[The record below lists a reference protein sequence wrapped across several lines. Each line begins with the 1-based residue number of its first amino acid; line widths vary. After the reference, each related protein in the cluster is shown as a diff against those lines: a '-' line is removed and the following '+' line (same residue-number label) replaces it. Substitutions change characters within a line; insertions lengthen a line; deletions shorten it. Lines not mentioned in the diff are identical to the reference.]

1 MENYNRGSE
10 WRRWDLHVHTPETNK
25 NDNYKGCSSKEKWN
39 NFYAKINEYIGDG
52 LNPLHNIVAI
62 GITDYLSIDNYKKVL
77 QDRRL
82 PDSVKLIVPNV
93 ELRIMPLA
101 KKSPVNIHCIF
112 NPEKIDILENTFFAN
127 LKIEYANN
135 TYNATR
141 SDLIRYGKDL
151 KGTRTRISD
160 EIAYKEGVN
169 KFIISVDNLMAIFKN
184 NKELRENTLIAISN
198 NSDDGASGI
207 TTHKEYIGNAE
218 SQLASVRT
226 NIYLNADFIFS
237 GNDSDVKYFLGKG
250 ADSKAAIIQKY
261 GSLKACVHGSDAH
274 DLERLFEPVG
284 GKYCWIKADPT
295 FNGLC
300 QILYEPEQRVRIS
313 SNVPDEKDSYH
324 VIDNIQLNQE
334 DFLEE
339 PIFFNPQLNCI
350 IGGKSTGKSILLH
363 NIAYAIDSE
372 QALNKSKLCSNK
384 PLDLEKAVVT
394 WCDGSSSNSNEKDE
408 NHKIIYIPQTYL
420 NRLTDSEDDK
430 TDIDSIIENVLMQY
444 QKNKNL
450 RDELLNQIA
459 EIRRITDNDV
469 LRLMHDIEKY
479 KEKQDMK
486 KELGT
491 KEGIY
496 KQLEALQLRKKQMN
510 FGDTITEEEQTEY
523 NIMLENMSSMR
534 LNMQVMENDL
544 KIIKGINQIFTKA
557 LIPSGLSE
565 NTYTILKNI
574 QNEQEKKIM
583 VLWNSERDKLLEKI
597 NANQNKV
604 HEELVNIQK
613 NFNELSKKVTANDE
627 MIKLSN
633 KIQVQNDR
641 IRQYDGLEK
650 ECQNIKDCIND
661 HIDKLSNTLISYQE
675 RYIAYTQTINKF
687 LNDDK
692 NDEHLNFCLRT
703 KFKKNAYLEKVY
715 AVFDNRS
722 LRQFKDIF
730 DEEDF
735 DFNKLSKENIQ
746 CLIKAILTK
755 KLSCKGAFDISNAL
769 NEMLSNYFFVS
780 YDVSMDND
788 SMSSMSPGKKALVL
802 LELLINLDQ
811 SKCPILIDQPEDD
824 LDNRSIFNELI
835 PFIRAK
841 KTQRQIIIVTH
852 NANVVLGGD
861 AEEVIVANQDGK
873 DIPNGTK
880 RFEYR
885 SGSIENNHPQVDENG
900 RLIPGI
906 LNTEGIQQHICDIL
920 EGGKIAFELRK
931 NKYHM
936 D

>member
-1 MENYNRGSE
+1 M
-10 WRRWDLHVHTPETNK
+10 
-25 NDNYKGCSSKEKWN
+25 
-39 NFYAKINEYIGDG
+39 
-52 LNPLHNIVAI
+52 
-62 GITDYLSIDNYKKVL
+62 
-77 QDRRL
+77 
-82 PDSVKLIVPNV
+82 
-93 ELRIMPLA
+93 
-101 KKSPVNIHCIF
+101 
-112 NPEKIDILENTFFAN
+112 
-127 LKIEYANN
+127 
-135 TYNATR
+135 
-141 SDLIRYGKDL
+141 
-151 KGTRTRISD
+151 
-160 EIAYKEGVN
+160 
-169 KFIISVDNLMAIFKN
+169 
-184 NKELRENTLIAISN
+184 
-198 NSDDGASGI
+198 
-207 TTHKEYIGNAE
+207 
-218 SQLASVRT
+218 
-226 NIYLNADFIFS
+226 
-237 GNDSDVKYFLGKG
+237 
-250 ADSKAAIIQKY
+250 
-261 GSLKACVHGSDAH
+261 
-274 DLERLFEPVG
+274 
-284 GKYCWIKADPT
+284 
-295 FNGLC
+295 
-300 QILYEPEQRVRIS
+300 
-313 SNVPDEKDSYH
+313 PDEKDSYH

-430 TDIDSIIENVLMQY
+430 TDIDSIIENILMQD

-641 IRQYDGLEK
+641 IR
-650 ECQNIKDCIND
+650 
-661 HIDKLSNTLISYQE
+661 
-675 RYIAYTQTINKF
+675 
-687 LNDDK
+687 
-692 NDEHLNFCLRT
+692 
-703 KFKKNAYLEKVY
+703 
-715 AVFDNRS
+715 
-722 LRQFKDIF
+722 
-730 DEEDF
+730 
-735 DFNKLSKENIQ
+735 
-746 CLIKAILTK
+746 
-755 KLSCKGAFDISNAL
+755 
-769 NEMLSNYFFVS
+769 
-780 YDVSMDND
+780 
-788 SMSSMSPGKKALVL
+788 
-802 LELLINLDQ
+802 
-811 SKCPILIDQPEDD
+811 
-824 LDNRSIFNELI
+824 
-835 PFIRAK
+835 
-841 KTQRQIIIVTH
+841 
-852 NANVVLGGD
+852 
-861 AEEVIVANQDGK
+861 
-873 DIPNGTK
+873 
-880 RFEYR
+880 
-885 SGSIENNHPQVDENG
+885 
-900 RLIPGI
+900 
-906 LNTEGIQQHICDIL
+906 
-920 EGGKIAFELRK
+920 
-931 NKYHM
+931 
-936 D
+936 